1 VNNHRERVGLFW
13 PVLLVSAGAVL
24 LLNNL
29 GLLEWSLWEM
39 LLRLWPAI
47 LVALGID
54 LLIPKRSAG
63 SYLLALVLMLAAFGA
78 SYWLFTA
85 AGPSSPESMQ
95 INEPLAA
102 SSAATLTLKPAVG
115 ELQLQGGAPAGV
127 LARGS
132 VSPLGRGQVRVDR
145 RQLSGRAVLE
155 LSHEFGSG
163 GWLILP
169 DTRHLWELEIN
180 GEVPLELQA
189 ELGAGLMRLDLTS
202 LNVQRVNASLGVGE
216 AELKFAS
223 RPVSAKLEGGVGALR
238 IVVPMGASVR
248 IQLSRGL
255 VSLTLPS
262 GYELADGVAN
272 SPAAQSG
279 TIGLDISVS
288 LGVGTIQVVE
298 EGG

>member
-1 VNNHRERVGLFW
+1 M
-13 PVLLVSAGAVL
+13 
-24 LLNNL
+24 L
-29 GLLEWSLWEM
+29 GLTWLC
-39 LLRLWPAI
+39 
-47 LVALGID
+47 
-54 LLIPKRSAG
+54 
-63 SYLLALVLMLAAFGA
+63 VLMGLWGA
-78 SYWLFTA
+78 R
-85 AGPSSPESMQ
+85 
-95 INEPLAA
+95 
-102 SSAATLTLKPAVG
+102 
-115 ELQLQGGAPAGV
+115 V
-127 LARGS
+127 LAM
-132 VSPLGRGQVRVDR
+132 
-145 RQLSGRAVLE
+145 
-155 LSHEFGSG
+155 
-163 GWLILP
+163 
-169 DTRHLWELEIN
+169 
-180 GEVPLELQA
+180 VPLD
-189 ELGAGLMRLDLTS
+189 LGCD
-202 LNVQRVNASLGVGE
+202 ASLGVGE